1 MNEFSEPE
9 IILTPD
15 DPALVLLCNR
25 LRDLSS
31 LLDNPT
37 TAGTPPWPHEQLEL
51 CGKYGVFKWFIGEE
65 HGGLGWSDVDLA
77 RGYLALGAACQTTT
91 FIITQRTGAC
101 QRIAMADNDYAR
113 QTLLPNLLVGS
124 QFSTVGISHLTTSH
138 RHLAKPVLTAVET
151 ETGFILNGF
160 CPWVTGATQAET
172 VVIGATLEDGRQIL
186 TVMPTSLSGVT
197 LHDPASLVALTSSH
211 TGRVSMDNVS
221 VDRKWLLGGPIENVM
236 VGAIG
241 AHTGG
246 LQTSTLALGLAGA
259 AIDFIVEESQRRD
272 DLQGPARS
280 LLSEWEGLRGE
291 LLDTAAGIAACA
303 AEDLR
308 MRANDLVLRATQ
320 ASLSAAKGAGFV
332 TGHPAGRWCQEAL
345 FFMVWSCPQHVM
357 NAQLCQLAGIQT
369 EQDRQ

>member
-1 MNEFSEPE
+1 MNEFADPE
-9 IILTPD
+9 IILSPD
-15 DPALVLLCNR
+15 DPALVLLCHR
-25 LRDLSS
+25 LRELSS
-31 LLDNPT
+31 QLGNPT
-37 TAGTPPWPHEQLEL
+37 TAGETPWPHEQLEL
-51 CGKYGVFKWFIGEE
+51 CGKYGVFKWFIDEE

-113 QTLLPNLLVGS
+113 QTLLPNLLAGS

-138 RHLAKPVLTAVET
+138 RHLAKPVLTAVKT
-151 ETGFILNGF
+151 DTGFILNGF

-172 VVIGATLEDGRQIL
+172 LVIGATLEDGRQIL
-186 TVMPTSLSGVT
+186 TVMPTSSSGVT

-221 VDRKWLLGGPIENVM
+221 VDRKWLLGGPVENVM

-241 AHTGG
+241 ARTGG

-259 AIDFIVEESQRRD
+259 AIEFIVEESQRRD
-272 DLQGPARS
+272 DLQGPAQS
-280 LLSEWEGLRGE
+280 LLTEWEGLRGE

-369 EQDRQ
+369 EQVSK